1 MFRDSLIRTMEVNER
16 KRSDNQYSN
25 EEMIRKQKEE
35 LKALEIE
42 EANKKKREREELER
56 IKREEQEKIKEE
68 LTKQKK
74 KTLSPE
80 PSPSDPNSTLIIF
93 RYPDW
98 STRVERRFLKTEKI
112 QVIITILNHNTFIN
126 TH

>member
-1 MFRDSLIRTMEVNER
+1 MEVNER

-56 IKREEQEKIKEE
+56 IKREEQEKIKQEKIKEE